1 MTAGASV
8 FETED
13 PFRRVPVATFVDAN
27 AADVDRAV
35 IAAQDAFAGPWA
47 RFSGAERAT
56 LLHSLADLVDQ
67 HAPELGRLE
76 TRENGKLLS
85 ETTAQAHFAASCYRY
100 YAGMADKIG
109 GDTIPVG
116 DPNVLDVLVREPVG
130 VCALLISW
138 NSPMQL
144 LANKLAP
151 AIAAGNTVVVKPSEF
166 ASSSVVAFGRFLE
179 QAGFPGGVV
188 NIVTGA
194 GPLVGKTLSS
204 HPGIDLVSLTG
215 GVHTG
220 RSVTENSA
228 ATLPRL
234 VLELGGKSPNIV
246 FEDADLDKALQGV
259 AAGIFAAAGQ
269 TCVAGSRLLV
279 QETIADAFLQE
290 LIERAESI
298 RLGDPMI
305 GATEMG
311 PLANEPQFARVSAYI
326 DQGIRDGVKV
336 LTRGR
341 PYDPE
346 GPLFVPP
353 TIFVDDH
360 NTASV
365 ARDEIFGPV
374 LTAMRF
380 RDEGE
385 AVRIANETPFGLAAG
400 VWTTDAAKGFR
411 VAGRIRAG
419 TVWINTYRRVF
430 PGAPFGGYRG
440 SGIGRE
446 RGLEGLREYTQT
458 KNIMIDVGE

>member
-1 MTAGASV
+1 M
-8 FETED
+8 EL
-13 PFRRVPVATFVDAN
+13 AN
-27 AADVDRAV
+27 AA
-35 IAAQDAFAGPWA
+35 A
-47 RFSGAERAT
+47 R
-56 LLHSLADLVDQ
+56 DK
-67 HAPELGRLE
+67 LG
-76 TRENGKLLS
+76 
-85 ETTAQAHFAASCYRY
+85 
-100 YAGMADKIG
+100 
-109 GDTIPVG
+109 
-116 DPNVLDVLVREPVG
+116 
-130 VCALLISW
+130 
-138 NSPMQL
+138 
-144 LANKLAP
+144 P
-151 AIAAGNTVVVKPSEF
+151 AIAAGNTMVVKPSEF
-166 ASSSVVAFGRFLE
+166 ASSSVVAFGRLLE
-179 QAGFPGGVV
+179 HAGFPGGVV

-215 GVHTG
+215 GVQTG
-220 RSVTENSA
+220 RSVTESSA

-246 FEDADLDKALQGV
+246 FGDADLDKALRGV

-279 QETIADAFLQE
+279 QETIADAFLQALVE
-290 LIERAESI
+290 KAESI

-305 GATEMG
+305 AATEMG
-311 PLANEPQFARVSAYI
+311 PLANQPQFARVSAYVS
-326 DQGIRDGVKV
+326 QGIRDGVKL

-341 PYDPE
+341 PYDPH

-360 NTASV
+360 NAASV

-380 RDEGE
+380 RDEGD
-385 AVRIANETPFGLAAG
+385 AVRLANETSFGLAAG

-458 KNIMIDVGE
+458 KNIMIDIGA

>member
-1 MTAGASV
+1 
-8 FETED
+8 
-13 PFRRVPVATFVDAN
+13 
-27 AADVDRAV
+27 
-35 IAAQDAFAGPWA
+35 
-47 RFSGAERAT
+47 
-56 LLHSLADLVDQ
+56 
-67 HAPELGRLE
+67 
-76 TRENGKLLS
+76 
-85 ETTAQAHFAASCYRY
+85 
-100 YAGMADKIG
+100 
-109 GDTIPVG
+109 
-116 DPNVLDVLVREPVG
+116 
-130 VCALLISW
+130 
-138 NSPMQL
+138 
-144 LANKLAP
+144 
-151 AIAAGNTVVVKPSEF
+151 
-166 ASSSVVAFGRFLE
+166 
-179 QAGFPGGVV
+179 
-188 NIVTGA
+188 
-194 GPLVGKTLSS
+194 
-204 HPGIDLVSLTG
+204 
-215 GVHTG
+215 
-220 RSVTENSA
+220 
-228 ATLPRL
+228 

-279 QETIADAFLQE
+279 QETIADAFLQG

-326 DQGIRDGVKV
+326 DQGIRDGVNV

-341 PYDPE
+341 TYDPD

>member
-1 MTAGASV
+1 MAAGGSV

-13 PFRRVPVATFVDAN
+13 PFRRTPVATFVDAN

-56 LLHSLADLVDQ
+56 LLHRLADVVDH
-67 HAPELGRLE
+67 HASELGRLE

-85 ETTAQAHFAASCYRY
+85 ETTAQTHFAASCYRY
-100 YAGMADKIG
+100 YAGIADKIG

-116 DPNVLDVLVREPVG
+116 DPHVLDVLIREPVG

-166 ASSSVVAFGRFLE
+166 ASSSVVAFGRLFE
-179 QAGFPGGVV
+179 QAGFPAGVV

-215 GVHTG
+215 GVQTG
-220 RSVTENSA
+220 RSVMESSA

-246 FEDADLDKALQGV
+246 FGDADLDKALRGV

-279 QETIADAFLQE
+279 QETIADAFLQG
-290 LIERAESI
+290 LVERAESI

-305 GATEMG
+305 AATEMG
-311 PLANEPQFARVSAYI
+311 PLANEPQFARVSAYV
-326 DQGIRDGVKV
+326 DQGIRDGVTL

-341 PYDPE
+341 PYDPL

-353 TIFVDDH
+353 TIFVDDR
-360 NTASV
+360 NAASV
-365 ARDEIFGPV
+365 ARDEIFGPI

-380 RDEGE
+380 RDEAE
-385 AVRIANETPFGLAAG
+385 AVRIANETSFGLAAG
-400 VWTTDAAKGFR
+400 VWTTDAGKGFR
-411 VAGRIRAG
+411 VARRIRAG